1 MHTQVN
7 LVRFRCIGLQLYPC
21 MPLLKTY
28 LVEDSLVIRQSLIS
42 ALEELAQI
50 TIVGTAED
58 EKTATL
64 WLADPQR
71 EVDLVIID
79 IFLKQGSGMGVL
91 ADARALHPKT
101 KMIVLTNYATVDI
114 RAKSLA
120 LGANRVFDKSNE
132 IEALL
137 EYCEKLVNGESDT
150 APGALPYP
158 PPA

>member
-1 MHTQVN
+1 
-7 LVRFRCIGLQLYPC
+7 

-28 LVEDSLVIRQSLIS
+28 LVEDSQVIRQSLIS
-42 ALEELAQI
+42 ALEELTQI

-64 WLADPQR
+64 WLSDPRR

-91 ADARALHPKT
+91 AEARALHPT
-101 KMIVLTNYATVDI
+101 AKMIVLTNYATVDI

-132 IEALL
+132 IEDLL
-137 EYCEKLVNGESDT
+137 AYCEKLVNGEPDT
-150 APGALPYP
+150 APGTLPTP
-158 PPA
+158 LPA